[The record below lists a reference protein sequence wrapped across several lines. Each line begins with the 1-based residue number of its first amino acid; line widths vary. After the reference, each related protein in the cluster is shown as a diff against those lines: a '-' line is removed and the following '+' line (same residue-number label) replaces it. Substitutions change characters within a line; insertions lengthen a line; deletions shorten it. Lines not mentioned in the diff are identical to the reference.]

1 MYLKNEIFHV
11 VPEGQQEVNR
21 GCISD
26 TDFGR
31 RRKSEYVEGN
41 PSGLHPVI
49 FPSQEVVFK

>member
-1 MYLKNEIFHV
+1 MWFQRASKRSTGDVLV
-11 VPEGQQEVNR
+11 
-21 GCISD
+21 